1 MHNVISLGHDETH
14 LLENT
19 LLSLAL
25 DFKDIEVTSNY
36 SQSHI
41 LPVSCNILYM
51 GLYYFV
57 YNKMTSY
64 RA

>member
-1 MHNVISLGHDETH
+1 MMSFHWGGDETH
-14 LLENT
+14 LPGDT

-25 DFKDIEVTSNY
+25 AFKDTETTSNY
-36 SQSHI
+36 RQSQVLSI
-41 LPVSCNILYM
+41 SCNILHI
-51 GLYYFV
+51 GLYIFV